1 MNDTD
6 GSIIS
11 EDGNGNTV
19 EEFLFT
25 YSEEERQ
32 QQAINAANA
41 ERAFFPEFIPYYPA
55 VAKKG
60 CSYLETLLYGFIRF
74 YTSFGDGKFYFS
86 NEQLSRLFQ
95 VSERQISSSLAVL
108 TEKKLLITSFK
119 IKSGGGKIRF
129 CSVVVE
135 ENFQSKPRLEENFY
149 SERKKTSSLTRRKPL
164 DYINNNKINNN
175 KINNNKYVGTSD
187 EVRLALY
194 LFQKIKEQN
203 PYVKEPDL
211 QKWAHHIN
219 LMIRVDSI
227 PIERVEKMIDWAKQ
241 DAFWSKN
248 ILSTESLRKHFP
260 KMYEA
265 AKSDYHK
272 QQKEEEERNQR
283 SFTLKL

>member
-1 MNDTD
+1 MIDTA

-11 EDGNGNTV
+11 EDEYGNKI
-19 EEFLFT
+19 EEVLFT
-25 YSEEERQ
+25 YSESERQ

-41 ERAFFPEFIPYYPA
+41 QRAFSPEFIPYYPA
-55 VAKKG
+55 IAAQG

-74 YTSFGDGKFYFS
+74 YTSFGNGKFYFS
-86 NEQLSRLFQ
+86 NEQLSGLFK
-95 VSERQISSSLAVL
+95 VSERQISSSLTVL
-108 TEKKLLITSFK
+108 TEKKLLKTSFK

-135 ENFQSKPRLEENFY
+135 ENFQSDVRVEENFQ
-149 SERKKTSSLTRRKPL
+149 SERKKTSTLTRRKPL

-194 LFQKIKEQN
+194 LFHKIKEQN
-203 PYVKEPDL
+203 PYVKEPDI
-211 QKWAHHIN
+211 QKWANHIG
-219 LMIRVDSI
+219 LMIRVDTI
-227 PIERVEKMIDWAKQ
+227 PKERIEKMIDWAKQ
-241 DAFWSKN
+241 DPFWSKN
-248 ILSTESLRKHFP
+248 ILSTESLRKHFA

-272 QQKEEEERNQR
+272 QQKEEEERKQR
-283 SFTLKL
+283 SFTPKL